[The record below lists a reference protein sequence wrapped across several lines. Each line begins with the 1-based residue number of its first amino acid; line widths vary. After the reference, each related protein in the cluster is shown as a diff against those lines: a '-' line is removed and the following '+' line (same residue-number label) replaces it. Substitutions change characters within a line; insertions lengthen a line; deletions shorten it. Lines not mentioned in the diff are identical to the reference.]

1 MAWFLNYYKCAQC
14 GRRWSDEWSCTCD
27 DECPRCGARDMEATR
42 SDDLTTI
49 IEREG
54 DVFILLRSPEFAE
67 HDPDYQEL
75 GRFKTERQAKRF
87 AARH

>member
-1 MAWFLNYYKCAQC
+1 
-14 GRRWSDEWSCTCD
+14 
-27 DECPRCGARDMEATR
+27 MEATR

-54 DVFILLRSPEFAE
+54 DVFILLRSPESAE